1 MDLVKQKL
9 FGKQKRRST
18 EDLQPNLN
26 DRKCFL
32 IQEAEIFLLKI
43 LTVYKDK
50 LNHLKKVK
58 SAKIEQIKISEEDTV
73 NLKQNISI
81 QITAVKNNKTEKLLN
96 EELDTIF
103 ASKLQNEKE
112 VSVNYNWNSTIV
124 EILLHLES
132 FILDLQSSDR
142 INLLDCIEFYT
153 DLLISTTSL
162 EEDITSINIKNKT
175 EL

>member
-142 INLLDCIEFYT
+142 VNLLDCIEFYT

>member
-1 MDLVKQKL
+1 MKFPEQFLIVIHAFGLSSTTLFDVNNYQKSVHDISIETVDLVKQKL

-32 IQEAEIFLLKI
+32 IQEAEIFLLEI

-50 LNHLKKVK
+50 LNNLKKEK

-103 ASKLQNEKE
+103 ASKLQNEKRF
-112 VSVNYNWNSTIV
+112 
-124 EILLHLES
+124 L
-132 FILDLQSSDR
+132 
-142 INLLDCIEFYT
+142 
-153 DLLISTTSL
+153 
-162 EEDITSINIKNKT
+162 
-175 EL
+175 

>member
-18 EDLQPNLN
+18 EDLPPNLN

-142 INLLDCIEFYT
+142 VNLLDCIEFYT

>member
-103 ASKLQNEKE
+103 GSKLQNEKE

>member
-1 MDLVKQKL
+1 ML
-9 FGKQKRRST
+9 FNTRSRNVII
-18 EDLQPNLN
+18 E
-26 DRKCFL
+26 
-32 IQEAEIFLLKI
+32 I

-50 LNHLKKVK
+50 LNNLKKVK
-58 SAKIEQIKISEEDTV
+58 SVKIEQIKISEEDTA

-81 QITAVKNNKTEKLLN
+81 QISAVKNNTTEKLLN

-112 VSVNYNWNSTIV
+112 VSVNDSWNSTIV
-124 EILLHLES
+124 EILSHIES

-142 INLLDCIEFYT
+142 VNLLDCIEFYT

-162 EEDITSINIKNKT
+162 EEDITSMNITNKT
-175 EL
+175 ELWKINLL

>member
-162 EEDITSINIKNKT
+162 EEDITSINIKNKA